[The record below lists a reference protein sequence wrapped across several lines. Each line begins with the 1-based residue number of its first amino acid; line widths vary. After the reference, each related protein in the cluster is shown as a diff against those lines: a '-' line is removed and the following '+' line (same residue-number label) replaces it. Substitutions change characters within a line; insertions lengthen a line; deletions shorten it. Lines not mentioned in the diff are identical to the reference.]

1 MAEKEYA
8 PKKMLTL
15 HILDILERFSDEE
28 HRLSQKDIQN
38 ILADKNEKYHMSVE
52 RKAIKRNLEELID
65 AGYDIRYE
73 VRRRGTGEK
82 ANDILTDFYIE
93 RDFTNVELKYLI
105 DSVVFSHHIP
115 SAQKEDLIKKLE
127 KLSNKYFSAATGAL
141 SIENKDT
148 EINWEWFL
156 NLELLDEAIDRKH
169 SVKFDYYD
177 YGEDKKL
184 HLKNNHE
191 VNPYK
196 IVAKNDHYYL
206 ICQEEPFDN
215 LVHYRIDKIKNM
227 EKLENEFLPIREI
240 RWKEYLAEHP
250 YMSSGKSELIRLR
263 IAKEMVGNLI
273 DWFGDTFRFDHS
285 DDKKPD
291 NVLDI
296 RLNANPDD
304 FFYWALQYGKYVEV
318 QAPQELRDRIRDTV
332 KTMTVTYLTTR
343 DDKRSNYYTSLKQNG
358 TLNLEM
364 MRRDGISLEKLD
376 IDRSEVTRIQLV
388 MDYYEDFSFL
398 QDYPNLEYLV
408 MKRDRRSTK
417 RTDMSFLS
425 DLTHLKR
432 LHLRDTGFHDFNTI
446 TDLPLID
453 LSLNEETIEHIELLY
468 QMKTLKRL
476 AISRNLQESIDFDRL
491 RKEIPGIKIMTKQFS
506 YYE

>member
-15 HILDILERFSDEE
+15 HILDILKRFSDEN
-28 HRLSQKDIQN
+28 HPLSQKQIQD
-38 ILADKNEKYHMSVE
+38 ILADENEKYRMSVE

-141 SIENKDT
+141 SMENKDT

-206 ICQEEPFDN
+206 ICQEAPFDN
-215 LVHYRIDKIKNM
+215 LVHYRIDKIKNI

-332 KTMTVTYLTTR
+332 QAMSDTYLTTW
-343 DDKRSNYYTSLKQNG
+343 DDKKSNYYSSLKKRG
-358 TLNLEM
+358 TLNLARM
-364 MRRDGISLEKLD
+364 IRDGISLEKLE
-376 IDRSEVTRIQLV
+376 IDRSEVTKIQLV
-388 MDYYEDFSFL
+388 MDDYEDFSFL
-398 QDYPNLEYLV
+398 QDYPNLEDLV

-425 DLTHLKR
+425 DLTQLKR
-432 LHLRDTGFHDFNTI
+432 LYLKDTGFHDFNTI
-446 TDLPLID
+446 SDLPLKD
-453 LSLNEETIEHIELLY
+453 LNLNEENIEHIELLY
-468 QMKTLKRL
+468 QMKTLKHL
-476 AISRNLQESIDFDRL
+476 AISRNLQKSIDFDRL